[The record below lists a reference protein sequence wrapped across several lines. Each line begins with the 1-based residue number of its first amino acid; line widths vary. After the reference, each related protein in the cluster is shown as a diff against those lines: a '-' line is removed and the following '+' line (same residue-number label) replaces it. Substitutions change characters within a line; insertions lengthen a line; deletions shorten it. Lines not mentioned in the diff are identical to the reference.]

1 MHFSKLMLTS
11 CDGVLLLYIHPW
23 LYYTIMMGAAV
34 QVSLSNTKLGRNDGQ
49 RASMS
54 KLLFR
59 LQIIEDQISKLSC
72 LIRNRARTF
81 PHREDLFLLFR
92 RSVVSVM
99 LYPNLVK
106 DIPSYIYSQPQES
119 FSNLAHQSTDFI
131 TCMWIMLT
139 QETFVIL

>member
-11 CDGVLLLYIHPW
+11 CDGVLLIYIHPW
-23 LYYTIMMGAAV
+23 LYYAIMMGATV
-34 QVSLSNTKLGRNDGQ
+34 QVSLSNTKLGRNDRQ

-72 LIRNRARTF
+72 LIPNRARTF
-81 PHREDLFLLFR
+81 PRREDLFLLFR
-92 RSVVSVM
+92 SSVGSVM

-106 DIPSYIYSQPQES
+106 DVPSYIYIYIHSPKNPS
-119 FSNLAHQSTDFI
+119 PI
-131 TCMWIMLT
+131 
-139 QETFVIL
+139 